1 MREALRDDEGRPVQA
16 FRSDRL
22 VGGRRVELRFALV
35 EGRLVCVGLELGPPV
50 LKNAKGPHVF
60 EVVDD
65 GQLEPL
71 RTAEIR
77 LPLREL
83 VDEALE
89 RAVALTE
96 GLRPETQA
104 RFDQHRAAAKKGA
117 RKPGRP
123 PTHGDDHY
131 RKVARIYEETLRNG
145 RRDPLQAIMRALHIE
160 KTAAA
165 SKAREARRRGFLTAR
180 YFKDAANGK

>member
-1 MREALRDDEGRPVQA
+1 MREALRDDDGRPVQA
-16 FRSDRL
+16 FRSERL

-50 LKNAKGPHVF
+50 AENANGSHVF
-60 EVVDD
+60 GVVDD
-65 GQLEPL
+65 GELEPL

-96 GLRPETQA
+96 GLSTETQA
-104 RFDQHRAAAKKGA
+104 RFEHHRAAAKKGA

-131 RKVARIYEETLRNG
+131 REVARIYEETLRNG

-165 SKAREARRRGFLTAR
+165 SKVREARRRGFLTVS
-180 YFKDAANGK
+180 YFKGAAGGE